1 VAVAA
6 RMQLK
11 NSISINNLPPTSTI
25 PHHKQQ
31 KGKRK
36 EKKRKGIFFF
46 FIYIVKFLEYSFYVA
61 VAMLLP
67 NNK

>member
-36 EKKRKGIFFF
+36 EKVYSSSL
-46 FIYIVKFLEYSFYVA
+46 YI
-61 VAMLLP
+61 
-67 NNK
+67 